1 MITENSS
8 YLFQN
13 AKAFSR
19 KLSGYLCL
27 DISESVLFKAF
38 IVFK

>member
-27 DISESVLFKAF
+27 DISKSVLFKAF